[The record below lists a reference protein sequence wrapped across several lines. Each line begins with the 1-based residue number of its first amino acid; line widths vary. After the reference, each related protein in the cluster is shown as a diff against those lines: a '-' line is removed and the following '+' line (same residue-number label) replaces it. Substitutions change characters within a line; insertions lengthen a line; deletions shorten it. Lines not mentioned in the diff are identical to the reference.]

1 MQVLSEYYGENKTA
15 TVRRVTTNGNTLF
28 EVLWGD
34 MSVGMCATEQEADNL
49 TENYA
54 LSVNVERG

>member
-28 EVLWGD
+28 EVMWGD
-34 MSVGMCATEQEADNL
+34 QSVGM
-49 TENYA
+49 
-54 LSVNVERG
+54 LSLIHI

>member
-15 TVRRVTTNGNTLF
+15 TVRRVTTNGHTLF
-28 EVLWGD
+28 EVMWGD
-34 MSVGMCATEQEADNL
+34 QSVGMCSTEQEADNL
-49 TENYA
+49 AENYA